1 VEETMNTY
9 AINMIVKQQQDEIRR
24 KAAIQNRLD
33 KADRE
38 YREWAAGRLS
48 LAVMS
53 LMIPVSLLG
62 IFILA

>member
-1 VEETMNTY
+1 MNTY

-24 KAAIQNRLD
+24 KAAMQNRLD

-38 YREWAAGRLS
+38 YRDWAVGRLS

-53 LMIPVSLLG
+53 LMVPVSLLG